1 MTEQSKRR
9 IIGGV
14 VLLLVAVALLPFL
27 LRGGGSLDLSEEGS
41 LDEFHTIPPAPE
53 FNRLEVQQLAQPAEV
68 EEIEQKLAEVKENRL
83 RKEERQE
90 RREEAEEAAAIKKAQ
105 LEANGANGGPGN
117 EAVEEERKQIRDSLD
132 EIVFNEQGVPLR
144 WVVQVVSY
152 VDDDS
157 RAKEFSQ
164 RLRKEEFPTMTR
176 EVINS
181 KQQLVQVVYV
191 GPLLSRSKAVEY
203 KTRLDKT
210 YKIESIIRPW
220 N

>member
-14 VLLLVAVALLPFL
+14 VLLLVASALLPFL
-27 LRGGGSLDLSEEGS
+27 LRDEEDLDQ
-41 LDEFHTIPPAPE
+41 FYTIPPAPE
-53 FNRLEVQQLAQPAEV
+53 FNRLEVRKLEQPAKV

-83 RKEERQE
+83 KREERQE
-90 RREEAEEAAAIKKAQ
+90 RQERKEEAVAIKKAQ
-105 LEANGANGGPGN
+105 LQADRESNNKEAK
-117 EAVEEERKQIRDSLD
+117 EEKKQIRDSLD

-144 WVVQVVSY
+144 WVVQVISY
-152 VDDDS
+152 VNDDA

-164 RLRKEEFPTMTR
+164 RLSKEGFPAMMR
-176 EVINS
+176 EVTNS
-181 KQQLVQVVYV
+181 KQQVVYVVYV
-191 GPLLSRSKAVEY
+191 GPLLSRSKAAEY

-210 YKIESIIRPW
+210 YNTKSIIRSW